1 MGITMTPDQ
10 RILTTASTAAVSRRD
25 FLRLG
30 AGAAAGLLCPAAL
43 ASLNAG
49 PQRSLAFYNTHTG
62 ESLETVYW
70 AAGEYLE
77 DGLRE
82 INTVLRDHRADETWP
97 MDRNLLDL
105 LTALQAEVNC
115 HNPFHV
121 ISGYRSPATN
131 ARLRG
136 KSSGVARRSYHMQG
150 KAIDIRLP
158 GCAHADLHKAALS
171 LKAGGVGSYAA
182 SNFIHV
188 DVGPVRRW

>member
-10 RILTTASTAAVSRRD
+10 RILTTAATAAVSRRD

-30 AGAAAGLLCPAAL
+30 AGVAAGLLCPAAL

-150 KAIDIRLP
+150 KAIDLRLP
-158 GCAHADLHKAALS
+158 GCALADLHKAALS

>member
-43 ASLNAG
+43 ASLNTG

>member
-1 MGITMTPDQ
+1 MGIITTPAS
-10 RILTTASTAAVSRRD
+10 RLPAATSTAGVSRRD

-30 AGAAAGLLCPAAL
+30 TGLAVGFLCPAAV
-43 ASLNAG
+43 ASLRVQ
-49 PQRSLAFYNTHTG
+49 PERSLAFYNTHTG
-62 ESLETVYW
+62 ESLQTVYW

-82 INTVLRDHRADETWP
+82 INSVLRDHRADETYP

-105 LTALQAEVNC
+105 LTALQAEVSCRNA
-115 HNPFHV
+115 FHV

-131 ARLRG
+131 ASLRG

-158 GCAHADLHKAALS
+158 GCALADLHKAALD

-182 SNFIHV
+182 SDFIHV

>member
-1 MGITMTPDQ
+1 MGIITTPAS
-10 RILTTASTAAVSRRD
+10 RLPATTSTASVSRRD

-30 AGAAAGLLCPAAL
+30 TGLAVGLLCPAAA
-43 ASLNAG
+43 ASLRVQ
-49 PQRSLAFYNTHTG
+49 PERSLAFYNTHTG
-62 ESLETVYW
+62 ESLQTVYW

-82 INTVLRDHRADETWP
+82 INTVLRDHRADETYP

-105 LTALQAEVNC
+105 LTALQAEVDCRNAY
-115 HNPFHV
+115 HV

-131 ARLRG
+131 ASLRG

-150 KAIDIRLP
+150 KAIDIRLS
-158 GCAHADLHKAALS
+158 GCALADLHKAALD

-182 SNFIHV
+182 SDFIHV

>member
-1 MGITMTPDQ
+1 MGIITTPEN
-10 RILTTASTAAVSRRD
+10 RLPAATSTASVSRRD

-30 AGAAAGLLCPAAL
+30 TGVAAGLLCPAAV
-43 ASLNAG
+43 ASLRVQ
-49 PQRSLAFYNTHTG
+49 PERSLAFYNTHTG
-62 ESLETVYW
+62 ESSLTVYW

-82 INTVLRDHRADETWP
+82 INTVLRDHRADETYP

-115 HNPFHV
+115 RNAFHV

-131 ARLRG
+131 ASLRG

-158 GCAHADLHKAALS
+158 GCAHADLHKAALA
-171 LKAGGVGSYAA
+171 LKAGGVGNYAA
-182 SNFIHV
+182 SDFIHV

>member
-1 MGITMTPDQ
+1 MGIITTPEN
-10 RILTTASTAAVSRRD
+10 RLPAVASTETVSRRD

-30 AGAAAGLLCPAAL
+30 SGVAAGLLCPAAV
-43 ASLNAG
+43 ASLRVQ
-49 PQRSLAFYNTHTG
+49 PERSLAFYNTHTG
-62 ESLETVYW
+62 ESLQTVYW
-70 AAGEYLE
+70 ATGEYLE

-82 INTVLRDHRADETWP
+82 INSVLRDHRADETYP
-97 MDRNLLDL
+97 IDRNLLDL
-105 LTALQAEVNC
+105 LTALQAEVSCRNA
-115 HNPFHV
+115 FHV

-131 ARLRG
+131 ASLRG

-158 GCAHADLHKAALS
+158 GCALADLHKAALA

-182 SNFIHV
+182 SDFIHV

>member
-150 KAIDIRLP
+150 KAIDLRLP
-158 GCAHADLHKAALS
+158 GCALADLHKAALS

-182 SNFIHV
+182 SDFIHV

>member
-1 MGITMTPDQ
+1 MGIITTPEN
-10 RILTTASTAAVSRRD
+10 RLPAVASTETVSRRD

-30 AGAAAGLLCPAAL
+30 SGVAAGLLCPAAV
-43 ASLNAG
+43 ASLRVQ
-49 PQRSLAFYNTHTG
+49 PERSLAFYNTHTG
-62 ESLETVYW
+62 ESLQTVYW
-70 AAGEYLE
+70 VAGEYLE

-82 INTVLRDHRADETWP
+82 INSVLRDHRADETYP
-97 MDRNLLDL
+97 IDRNLLDL
-105 LTALQAEVNC
+105 LTALQAEVSCRNA
-115 HNPFHV
+115 FHV

-131 ARLRG
+131 ASLRG

-158 GCAHADLHKAALS
+158 GCALADLHKAALA

-182 SNFIHV
+182 SDFIHV

>member
-1 MGITMTPDQ
+1 MGIIATPEN
-10 RILTTASTAAVSRRD
+10 RLPAVVSTETISRRD

-30 AGAAAGLLCPAAL
+30 SGVAAGFLCPVAL
-43 ASLNAG
+43 ASLRLQ
-49 PQRSLAFYNTHTG
+49 PERSLAFYNTHTG
-62 ESLETVYW
+62 ESLQTVYW

-82 INTVLRDHRADETWP
+82 INTVLRDHRADETYP

-115 HNPFHV
+115 RDAFHV
-121 ISGYRSPATN
+121 ISGYRSPVTN
-131 ARLRG
+131 ASLRG

-158 GCAHADLHKAALS
+158 GCALANLHKAALS

-182 SNFIHV
+182 SDFIHV

>member
-1 MGITMTPDQ
+1 MGIIATPEN
-10 RILTTASTAAVSRRD
+10 RLPAAVSTETISRRD

-30 AGAAAGLLCPAAL
+30 SGVAAGLLCPVAV
-43 ASLNAG
+43 ASLRLQ
-49 PQRSLAFYNTHTG
+49 PERSLAFYNTHTG
-62 ESLETVYW
+62 ESLQTVYW
-70 AAGEYLE
+70 ATGEYLE

-82 INTVLRDHRADETWP
+82 INTVLRDHRADETYP

-115 HNPFHV
+115 RNAFHV

-131 ARLRG
+131 ASLRG

-158 GCAHADLHKAALS
+158 GCALADLHRAALA

-182 SNFIHV
+182 ADFIHV

>member
-1 MGITMTPDQ
+1 MGIITTPEH
-10 RILTTASTAAVSRRD
+10 RVPATASTGAVSRRA

-30 AGAAAGLLCPAAL
+30 TGIAAGLLCPAAV
-43 ASLNAG
+43 ASLGAQ
-49 PQRSLAFYNTHTG
+49 PERSLAFYNTHTG
-62 ESLETVYW
+62 ESLQTVYW

-82 INTVLRDHRADETWP
+82 INSILRDHRADKIYP

-115 HNPFHV
+115 RNAFHV

-131 ARLRG
+131 ASLRG

-158 GCAHADLHKAALS
+158 GCALADLHKAALS

-182 SNFIHV
+182 SDFIHV

>member
-1 MGITMTPDQ
+1 MGIITTPEN
-10 RILTTASTAAVSRRD
+10 RLPAVASTETVSRRD

-30 AGAAAGLLCPAAL
+30 SGVAAGLLCPAAV
-43 ASLNAG
+43 ASLRVQ
-49 PQRSLAFYNTHTG
+49 PERSLAFYNTHTG
-62 ESLETVYW
+62 ESLQTVYW

-82 INTVLRDHRADETWP
+82 INSVLRDHRADETYP
-97 MDRNLLDL
+97 IDRNLLDL
-105 LTALQAEVNC
+105 LTALQAEVSCRNA
-115 HNPFHV
+115 FHV

-131 ARLRG
+131 ASLRG

-158 GCAHADLHKAALS
+158 GCALADLHKAALA

-182 SNFIHV
+182 SDFIHV

>member
-1 MGITMTPDQ
+1 MGIITTPAS
-10 RILTTASTAAVSRRD
+10 RLPAATSTAGVSRRD

-30 AGAAAGLLCPAAL
+30 TGLAVGLLCPAAV
-43 ASLNAG
+43 ASLRVQ
-49 PQRSLAFYNTHTG
+49 PERSLAFYNTHTG
-62 ESLETVYW
+62 ESLQTVYW

-82 INTVLRDHRADETWP
+82 INTVLRDHRADETYP

-105 LTALQAEVNC
+105 LTALQAEVDCRNAY
-115 HNPFHV
+115 HV
-121 ISGYRSPATN
+121 ISGYRSPTTN
-131 ARLRG
+131 ASLRG

-158 GCAHADLHKAALS
+158 GCALADLHKAAVA

-182 SNFIHV
+182 SDFIHV

>member
-1 MGITMTPDQ
+1 MGIITTPEN
-10 RILTTASTAAVSRRD
+10 RLPAATCTDGVSRRD

-30 AGAAAGLLCPAAL
+30 TGVAAGLLCPAAV
-43 ASLNAG
+43 ASVRVQ
-49 PQRSLAFYNTHTG
+49 PERSLAFYNTHTG
-62 ESLETVYW
+62 ESLQTVYW

-82 INTVLRDHRADETWP
+82 INSVLRDHRADEIYP

-115 HNPFHV
+115 RDAFHV
-121 ISGYRSPATN
+121 ISGYRSPVTN
-131 ARLRG
+131 ASLRG

-158 GCAHADLHKAALS
+158 GCALANLHKAALS

-182 SNFIHV
+182 SDFIHV

>member
-1 MGITMTPDQ
+1 MGIITTPEN
-10 RILTTASTAAVSRRD
+10 RLPAVASTETVSRRD

-30 AGAAAGLLCPAAL
+30 TGVAAGLLCPAAL
-43 ASLNAG
+43 ASMRAQ
-49 PQRSLAFYNTHTG
+49 PERSLAFYNTHTG
-62 ESLETVYW
+62 ESSLTVYW

-82 INTVLRDHRADETWP
+82 INTVLRDHRADETYP
-97 MDRNLLDL
+97 IDRNLLDL
-105 LTALQAEVNC
+105 LTALQAEVGCRNA
-115 HNPFHV
+115 FHV

-131 ARLRG
+131 ASLRG

-158 GCAHADLHKAALS
+158 GCVLADLHRAALD

-182 SNFIHV
+182 ADFIHV
-188 DVGPVRRW
+188 DVGAVRRW

>member
-1 MGITMTPDQ
+1 MGIITTPEN
-10 RILTTASTAAVSRRD
+10 RLPAVASTETVSRRD

-30 AGAAAGLLCPAAL
+30 SGVAAGLLCPAAV
-43 ASLNAG
+43 ASLRVQ
-49 PQRSLAFYNTHTG
+49 PERSLAFYNTHTG
-62 ESLETVYW
+62 ESLQTVYW
-70 AAGEYLE
+70 VAGEYLE

-82 INTVLRDHRADETWP
+82 INSVLRDHRADETYP
-97 MDRNLLDL
+97 IDRNLLDL
-105 LTALQAEVNC
+105 LTALQAEVSCRNA
-115 HNPFHV
+115 FHV

-131 ARLRG
+131 ASLRG

-158 GCAHADLHKAALS
+158 GCALVDLHKAALA

-182 SNFIHV
+182 SDFIHV

>member
-1 MGITMTPDQ
+1 MGIITTPAS
-10 RILTTASTAAVSRRD
+10 RLPAATSTAGVSRRD

-30 AGAAAGLLCPAAL
+30 TGLAVGLLCPAAV
-43 ASLNAG
+43 ASLRVQ
-49 PQRSLAFYNTHTG
+49 PERSLAFYNTHTG
-62 ESLETVYW
+62 ESVQTVYW
-70 AAGEYLE
+70 TAGEYLE

-82 INTVLRDHRADETWP
+82 INTVLRDHRADETYP

-105 LTALQAEVNC
+105 LTALQAEVDCRNAY
-115 HNPFHV
+115 HV

-131 ARLRG
+131 ASLRG

-158 GCAHADLHKAALS
+158 GCALADLHKAALD

-182 SNFIHV
+182 SDFIHV